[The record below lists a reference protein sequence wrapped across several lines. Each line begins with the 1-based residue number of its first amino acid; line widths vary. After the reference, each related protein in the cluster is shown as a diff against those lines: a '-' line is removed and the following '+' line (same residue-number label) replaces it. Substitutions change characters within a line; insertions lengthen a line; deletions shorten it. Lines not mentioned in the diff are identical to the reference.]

1 MKTVFTVTIIIHV
14 LAGIGALISGAL
26 AIILKSN
33 TPKHKPVGRFYFWCM
48 TVIFTTG
55 VFLSVCKGLL
65 FLFFIAIF
73 TYYAT
78 LIAYRAL
85 RLKNLH
91 NGQKPARLDWFI
103 EVIAGLTFIGL
114 VIFAAYYY
122 AVHHSPDAIIP
133 LAFGLMGVF
142 GVYRNV
148 KRFIEGPKESLYW
161 LKIHVGNMC
170 GSYIGAITAF
180 VVNQSEHIPLNPI
193 LLWLG
198 PTFILVPVI
207 MVELKKIKSK
217 PLEQTLSSGKLHI

>member
-1 MKTVFTVTIIIHV
+1 MKTVFTITILIHV

-26 AIILKSN
+26 AIILKRN
-33 TPKHKPVGRFYFWCM
+33 TPKHKPVGRVYFWCM
-48 TVIFTTG
+48 TVIFVTG

-78 LIAYRAL
+78 IIAYRAL

-103 EVIAGLTFIGL
+103 QFVAGLTFIGL
-114 VIFAAYYY
+114 VVFAIYRYM
-122 AVHHSPDAIIP
+122 VQHSPDAVIP
-133 LAFGLMGVF
+133 LAFGVMGVL

-148 KRFIEGPKESLYW
+148 KRFIDGPKETMYW

-180 VVNQSEHIPLNPI
+180 VVNQSEHIPVNPI

-217 PLEQTLSSGKLHI
+217 PLEQSLS

>member
-1 MKTVFTVTIIIHV
+1 MKTVFTLTIIIHV

-26 AIILKSN
+26 AIILKRN

-78 LIAYRAL
+78 IIAYRAL
-85 RLKNLH
+85 KLKNLH

-103 EVIAGLTFIGL
+103 EIVAGLTFIGL
-114 VIFAAYYY
+114 VAFAVYRY
-122 AVHHSPDAIIP
+122 AVHHSPDAIVP
-133 LAFGLMGVF
+133 LAFGLMGVL
-142 GVYRNV
+142 GAYRNV

-180 VVNQSEHIPLNPI
+180 VVNQSEHIPLNPV

-217 PLEQTLSSGKLHI
+217 PLAPEVKPVA